1 MPKVNK
7 NLIRCDEATLSK
19 DVSGKTYIV
28 TGANSDL
35 G

>member
-7 NLIRCDEATLSK
+7 NLNRCDEATLSK
-19 DVSGKTYIV
+19 DVSGITIV